1 MNQKPNHKFQ
11 ISLVRSFP
19 KNPYRNPAKSMT
31 AGKGKE
37 KEVAI

>member
-1 MNQKPNHKFQ
+1 LDFNGVKDSIRTGLSPKIPH
-11 ISLVRSFP
+11 RS
-19 KNPYRNPAKSMT
+19 PAKSMT

>member
-1 MNQKPNHKFQ
+1 MGRINTFLFFYPGLPPQ
-11 ISLVRSFP
+11 IPHRS
-19 KNPYRNPAKSMT
+19 PAKSMT